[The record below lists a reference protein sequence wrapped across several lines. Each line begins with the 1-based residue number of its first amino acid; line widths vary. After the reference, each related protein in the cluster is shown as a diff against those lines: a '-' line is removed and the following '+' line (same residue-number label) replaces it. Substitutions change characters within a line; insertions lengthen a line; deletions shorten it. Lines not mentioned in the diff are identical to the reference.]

1 MEDLASKVDE
11 IRTSAARFYAVDL
24 HLHSPFSHDWDNSE
38 REGSERDPHLDRIPL
53 GSPIP
58 DAAIDAYRESIAASC
73 RDLVAVTDH
82 NVTSFGERTASKNSS
97 LGLTVLPG
105 VELCVTLSDAPLIRD
120 LRIHVLAVFPE
131 ETHSEAMARILPA
144 GTSAE
149 AARDPRAAMPYSSV
163 DELIDLVHQ
172 ERGLAIA
179 AHVEAENGLRGV
191 YKNTTELL
199 LEPVD
204 GTPEAQQL
212 LRRLGD
218 QVKDE
223 LVKFDAIQ
231 VKPTTDAIHYKG
243 PNGDLRVPLI
253 VASDTHSGS
262 ELSVGR
268 PGKYSF
274 VKMSSPSFSGL
285 RDALK
290 YPDLRVRFETGLPEA
305 RPPRLLGLR
314 LFGGKTTT
322 NTFFDDTILAFSDNL
337 TCIVGPRGS
346 GKSAA
351 IDALRYLMGYTRE
364 ESLQQI
370 EKVAAQVTDRQR
382 HTLEQTRIE
391 AMYQA
396 ADERLYRLV
405 ATYDPQER
413 YVTEVYDLDGQK
425 LNIQDVESCGE
436 FPLRLFGWGELEL
449 LAGNPETQRELL
461 DRFIPAVLAL
471 KEAKSNCYGRLVDSR
486 RACIDEARSLGE
498 YFTDSE
504 LDFRRLNEFEGKFAE
519 LNTPEMERLFG
530 QLDAVKAKR
539 EILSSITGKL
549 QIRLDEGDV
558 ARALGLSKLLE
569 EVEVQEWADSL
580 SARLKPDELD
590 DWMRSTSQSHKARID
605 AAMGLVQ
612 AEDEK
617 IARQEEAAEKEIQEA
632 IGEDQAITGD
642 LRNNAKVRYEKASA
656 NYKEYKRISGRLDRL
671 LAERNT
677 VLDEVADYENRI
689 FAARNQEIE
698 SIRSKVSLVEDDHY
712 RIGLVLEQRA
722 DRQVLQSAL
731 AAGALSFA
739 GQWRAGKRPEIL
751 ASNLTPRAL
760 ADALLNNDTDAIRGL
775 STRIDDTD
783 YAYRPT
789 DAERLVAD
797 NTPYQDIECLDTA
810 QVDSEKL
817 EKLLRIQE
825 APIDDA
831 FFITLGDK
839 PIQYCSPGQ
848 RCSAMLP
855 VVTLTSQA
863 PLVIDQP
870 EDNLDNRLV
879 SRALFKILAKLK
891 ETRQIILATHNPNIL
906 VSGDAEQVLLLDAE
920 GNLETHGSIDDPEI
934 IDAVISLME
943 GGSEAFGRRHKKYEP
958 YL

>member
-1 MEDLASKVDE
+1 MESLASKINE

-24 HLHSPFSHDWDNSE
+24 HLHSPYSHDWNNSE
-38 REGSERDPHLDRIPL
+38 QDGRERDPNLDRIPV
-53 GSPIP
+53 GNSIP
-58 DAAIDAYRESIAASC
+58 DAVIEAYRQSIVTSC

-82 NVTSFGERTASKNSS
+82 NVTSFGEKTASKNGSS
-97 LGLTVLPG
+97 GLTVLPG
-105 VELCVTLSDAPLIRD
+105 VELCVALSDAPLIRD
-120 LRIHVLAVFPE
+120 LRIHVLAVFTE
-131 ETHSEAMARILPA
+131 GTHSEAMARILPA
-144 GTSAE
+144 GTPAE
-149 AARDPRAAMPYSSV
+149 LVRDPRAAISYSSV
-163 DELIDLVHQ
+163 DELIGLVHQ
-172 ERGLAIA
+172 EGGLAIA
-179 AHVEAENGLRGV
+179 AHVEAVNGLRGV

-204 GTPEAQQL
+204 GTPEAQEIL
-212 LRRLGD
+212 KRLGD

-253 VASDTHSGS
+253 VASDTHRGS
-262 ELSVGR
+262 ELSAKQSC
-268 PGKYSF
+268 KYSF
-274 VKMSSPSFSGL
+274 VKMSRPSFSGL

-290 YPDLRVRFETGLPEA
+290 YPDLRVRFEPGLPEA
-305 RPPRLLGLR
+305 KPPRLLGLR
-314 LFGGKTTT
+314 LFGKNATT
-322 NTFFDDTILAFSDNL
+322 NTFFDDTILGFSENL
-337 TCIVGPRGS
+337 TCIIGPRGS

-351 IDALRYLMGYTRE
+351 IDALRYLMGFTRE
-364 ESLQQI
+364 ESLKQI
-370 EKVAAQVTDRQR
+370 EKVAVQVTDRQK

-391 AMYQA
+391 ALYQA
-396 ADERLYRLV
+396 TDERLYRLV
-405 ATYDPQER
+405 ATYDPQEQ

-425 LNIQDVESCGE
+425 LNIEDVESCGE

-461 DRFIPAVLAL
+461 DRFIPNVMTL
-471 KEAKSNCYGRLVDSR
+471 KEDKNNCYGRLVDNR
-486 RACIDEARSLGE
+486 RACIDKARALDL
-498 YFTDSE
+498 YFADSE
-504 LDFRRLNEFEGKFAE
+504 LDFRRLNEFKDKFTE
-519 LNTPEMERLFG
+519 LNTPEIESLFG

-539 EILSSITGKL
+539 KILSSITREL
-549 QIRLDEGDV
+549 QTLLDEGDI
-558 ARALGLSKLLE
+558 APALGISKLLE
-569 EVEVQEWADSL
+569 EVEVQEWANSL

-590 DWMRSTSQSHKARID
+590 DWMRSTSQDHKVRID

-612 AEDEK
+612 AEDDK
-617 IARQEEAAEKEIQEA
+617 LARQEEAAEKEIQKA

-642 LRNNAKVRYEKASA
+642 LRNNAKTRYEKASI
-656 NYKEYKRISGRLDRL
+656 NYKKYKRLYGELDAL

-677 VLDEVADYENRI
+677 ILDEVTDYENRI
-689 FAARNQEIE
+689 FATRNQEIE
-698 SIRSKVSLVEDDHY
+698 SIRSKVSLVQDDHFK
-712 RIGLVLEQRA
+712 IDLVLGQRA
-722 DRQVLQSAL
+722 DRQVLQSTL
-731 AAGALSFA
+731 ATGALSFA
-739 GQWRAGKRPEIL
+739 GQWRAQKRPEIL
-751 ASNLTPRAL
+751 SSNLTPQSL
-760 ADALLNNDTDAIRGL
+760 VDALFNKDTDTIKGL

-783 YAYRPT
+783 YAYRPA
-789 DAERLVAD
+789 DAERLIAD
-797 NTPYQDIECLDTA
+797 NSPYQDIEDMNTT
-810 QVDSEKL
+810 QVNSKML
-817 EKLLRIQE
+817 ENLLRIQE
-825 APIDDA
+825 VPIDDA

-906 VSGDAEQVLLLDAE
+906 VSGDAEQVLLLNAE
-920 GNLETHGSIDDPEI
+920 GELESHGCIDDPKI

-943 GGSEAFGRRHKKYEP
+943 GGSEAFDRRRKKYEP
-958 YL
+958 YI